1 MIKYTGPRIRVTRRL
16 GILPGFTR
24 KLSDKTTTPGQHG
37 KIFFRRSKR
46 TTLEDD
52 YKERLIQK
60 QKVRYN
66 YGISEKQLISYYK
79 EAKRKQ
85 GSTGNLL
92 LELIESRLD
101 CLVYRLGFASTIP
114 AARQLINHGHIL
126 VNKKSVNIPSFL
138 CRKDDLISVKEKESS
153 KLLVSNFLTVIEQ
166 RRKVLLRRQKSIIQR
181 KISRFSKR
189 KVGNLDLRKILKKT
203 IPVRDLLPEHL
214 TLDAENFSG
223 RIVGNIKRN
232 DISLRINELKIIEYY
247 SR

>member
-1 MIKYTGPRIRVTRRL
+1 MIKYTGPRIRITRRL

-60 QKVRYN
+60 QKVRFN
-66 YGISEKQLISYYK
+66 YGISEKQLISYYRA
-79 EAKRKQ
+79 AKRKQ
-85 GSTGNLL
+85 GSTGNIL

-101 CLVYRLGFASTIP
+101 CLVYRLGFATTIP

-126 VNKKSVNIPSFL
+126 VNNKPVNIPSFL
-138 CRKDDLISVKEKESS
+138 CRKEDLISVKQKESS
-153 KLLVSNFLTVIEQ
+153 KLLVSNALNFIEQ
-166 RRKVLLRRQKSIIQR
+166 RRKVLVRRQKNIIQR
-181 KISRFSKR
+181 KLTRFSKR
-189 KVGNLDLRKILKKT
+189 KVDLKKVLKKT
-203 IPVRDLLPEHL
+203 FPVRDLLPEHL
-214 TLDAENFSG
+214 SLDLENLSG
-223 RIVGNIKRN
+223 KIIGNIKRN

>member
-1 MIKYTGPRIRVTRRL
+1 MIKYTGPRIRVTRRS

-60 QKVRYN
+60 QKVRFN

-79 EAKRKQ
+79 EAKRRQ
-85 GSTGNLL
+85 GSTGNIL

-101 CLVYRLGFASTIP
+101 CLVYRLGFATTIP

-126 VNKKSVNIPSFL
+126 VNKKLVNIPSFI
-138 CRKDDLISVKEKESS
+138 CKQEDLISVKEKESS
-153 KLLVSNFLTVIEQ
+153 KLLVSKALNLIEQ
-166 RRKVLLRRQKSIIQR
+166 RRKVLLRRQKNIIQR
-181 KISRFSKR
+181 KLSRFSKR
-189 KVGNLDLRKILKKT
+189 KIDLTKVLKKT
-203 IPVRDLLPEHL
+203 ISVPDLLPEHL
-214 TLDAENFSG
+214 SLDIENISG
-223 RIVGNIKRN
+223 KIIGNIKRN

>member
-60 QKVRYN
+60 QKVRFN

-79 EAKRKQ
+79 EAKRRQ
-85 GSTGNLL
+85 GSTGNIL

-101 CLVYRLGFASTIP
+101 CLVYRLGFATTIP

-126 VNKKSVNIPSFL
+126 VNKKLVNIPSFI
-138 CRKDDLISVKEKESS
+138 CKQEDLISVKEKESS
-153 KLLVSNFLTVIEQ
+153 KLLVSKALNLIEQ
-166 RRKVLLRRQKSIIQR
+166 RRKVLLRRQKNIIQR
-181 KISRFSKR
+181 KLSRFSKR
-189 KVGNLDLRKILKKT
+189 KIDLTKVLKKT
-203 IPVRDLLPEHL
+203 ISVPDLLPEHL
-214 TLDAENFSG
+214 SLDIENISG
-223 RIVGNIKRN
+223 KIIGNIKRN